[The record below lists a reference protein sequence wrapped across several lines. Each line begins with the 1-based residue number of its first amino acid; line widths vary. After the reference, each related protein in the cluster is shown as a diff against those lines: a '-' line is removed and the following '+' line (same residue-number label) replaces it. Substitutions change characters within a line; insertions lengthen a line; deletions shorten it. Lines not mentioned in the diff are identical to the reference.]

1 MELTYEE
8 VSDQII
14 RRICECGWKAYLCGG
29 AVRDNFLDITPH
41 DYDIVTDA
49 TPDELEKIFHDRK
62 VKTVGANFL
71 VTLIDNIEVSTYRSD
86 KNFAPGRQN
95 CITSVCQTLDEDLA
109 RRDFTFN
116 ALAVCPYSG
125 EVIDPFDGR
134 KDLDSKVVKFVGN
147 PVERIN
153 EDYLR
158 MIRAARFTCLIE
170 GSLDGAAFNAI
181 RNHKYLVRK
190 ISPERIRIE
199 LLKVMEYKRPSIFFD
214 ILHSTGI
221 LKILFPELDAMYGFD
236 GGIHHSE
243 TLDEHFK
250 ITGDALSPKVPLL
263 RLIGYFHDIGKVSA
277 YLGNEDK
284 TFVNHEVLGAFM
296 IKNIFTKYKFTNK
309 EVEKAEKL
317 VLFHMRSFDSLTSG
331 KAVRKLLRVFTE
343 ENVNWKEWLKLKV
356 ADKRANLAKEQYKRE
371 HIKKIALKIH
381 KSKKAPE
388 RAFSVKD
395 LKISGYDVM
404 ETLNIKPGNL
414 IGTILKILFERV
426 LDEPEL
432 NDKDKLLEI
441 LRSEEWVK
449 EAVKIRNS

>member
-1 MELTYEE
+1 MLISYEE

-14 RRICECGWKAYLCGG
+14 KRICECGWKAYLCGG
-29 AVRDNFLDITPH
+29 AVRDNFLDVNPH

-49 TPDELEKIFHDRK
+49 TPDELEKIFPDRK

-71 VTLIDNIEVSTYRSD
+71 VTLVDNVEVSTYRSD
-86 KNFAPGRQN
+86 KNYAPGRQN
-95 CITSVCQTLDEDLA
+95 CITSVCKTLDEDLA

-125 EVIDPFDGR
+125 EVIDPFNGR
-134 KDLDSKVVKFVGN
+134 EDLNNRIVKFVGN

-158 MIRAARFTCLIE
+158 MLRAARFACLIE
-170 GSLDGAAFNAI
+170 GSLDRAAFNALCD
-181 RNHKYLVRK
+181 HKYLVRK

-199 LLKVMEYKRPSIFFD
+199 LLKVMEYRKPSIFFD
-214 ILHSTGI
+214 ILHDTGI
-221 LKILFPELDAMYGFD
+221 LKILFPELDDMYD
-236 GGIHHSE
+236 HTGGIHHSE
-243 TLDEHFK
+243 NLDVHFK
-250 ITGDALSPKVPLL
+250 ITGDALSPKDPFL
-263 RLIGYFHDIGKVSA
+263 RLVGYFHDVGKPVV
-277 YLGNEDK
+277 YPVNED
-284 TFVNHEVLGAFM
+284 FVNHEIIGGFM

-331 KAVRKLLRVFTE
+331 KAVRRLLRVFAE

-371 HIKKIALKIH
+371 HIKKIALKIR
-381 KSKKAPE
+381 KAKKAPE

-395 LKISGYDVM
+395 LKISGHDVM

-414 IGTILKILFERV
+414 VGAILKILFDRI

-449 EAVKIRNS
+449 QAVEIRNS

>member
-1 MELTYEE
+1 MITSYEE

-14 RRICECGWKAYLCGG
+14 KRICECGWKAYLCGG
-29 AVRDNFLDITPH
+29 AVRDNFLDVDPH

-49 TPDELEKIFHDRK
+49 TPDELEKIFPDRK

-71 VTLIDNIEVSTYRSD
+71 VTLVDNIEVSTYRSD
-86 KNFAPGRQN
+86 KNYAPGRQN
-95 CITSVCQTLDEDLA
+95 CITSVCKTLDEDLA

-125 EVIDPFDGR
+125 EVIDPFNGR
-134 KDLDSKVVKFVGN
+134 DDLNNRIVKFVGF
-147 PVERIN
+147 PSERIN

-158 MIRAARFTCLIE
+158 MLRAARFACLIE
-170 GSLDGAAFNAI
+170 GSLDRAAFNAI
-181 RNHKYLVRK
+181 CNHKYLVRK

-214 ILHSTGI
+214 ILHDTGI
-221 LKILFPELDAMYGFD
+221 LKILFPELDDMYEHT

-243 TLDEHFK
+243 TLDVHFK
-250 ITGDALSPKVPLL
+250 ITGDALSPKDQML
-263 RLIGYFHDIGKVSA
+263 RLIGYFHDIGKPVA
-277 YLGNEDK
+277 YPANED
-284 TFVNHEVLGAFM
+284 FVNHELLGAFM

-309 EVEKAEKL
+309 EIDRAEKL
-317 VLFHMRSFDSLTSG
+317 VQFHMRSFDSLTSG
-331 KAVRKLLRVFTE
+331 KAVRRLLRVFAE
-343 ENVNWKEWLKLKV
+343 NNVNWKDWLKLKV

-388 RAFSVKD
+388 SAFSVKD

-414 IGTILKILFERV
+414 IGAILKILFERV

>member
-1 MELTYEE
+1 MIPNYEE

-14 RRICECGWKAYLCGG
+14 RRICECGYKAYLCGG

-41 DYDIVTDA
+41 DYDLVTDA
-49 TPDELEKIFHDRK
+49 LPDELEKIFPDRK

-134 KDLDSKVVKFVGN
+134 KDLDNKIVKFVGN
-147 PVERIN
+147 PIERIH

-158 MIRAARFTCLIE
+158 MIRAARFACLIE
-170 GSLDGAAFNAI
+170 GSLDRAAFNAI
-181 RNHKYLVRK
+181 CDHKHLVLK

-199 LLKVMEYKRPSIFFD
+199 LLKVMEYRKPSIFFD
-214 ILHSTGI
+214 ILHDTGI
-221 LKILFPELDAMYGFD
+221 LEILFPELDSMYGFD

-243 TLDEHFK
+243 TLDIHFK
-250 ITGDALSPKVPLL
+250 ITGDTLSSKDPLL
-263 RLIGYFHDIGKVSA
+263 RLVGYFHDIGKIPA
-277 YLGNEDK
+277 HLENENN
-284 TFVNHEVLGAFM
+284 TFVNHENLGAFM
-296 IKNIFTKYKFTNK
+296 IQTIFEKYKFTNK
-309 EVEKAEKL
+309 EIERAENL
-317 VLFHMRSFDSLTSG
+317 VVFHMRSFDSLTSG
-331 KAVRKLLRVFTE
+331 KAIRRLLRVFAE
-343 ENVNWKEWLKLKV
+343 NNVNWKDWLKLKV

-381 KSKKAPE
+381 KVKKAPE

-395 LKISGYDVM
+395 LKISGNHVM
-404 ETLNIKPGNL
+404 EILNISPGPQV
-414 IGTILKILFERV
+414 GRILNSLLELV
-426 LDEPEL
+426 LDKPEL
-432 NDKDKLLEI
+432 NNQEELFKI
-441 LRSEEWVK
+441 LCKWEQ
-449 EAVKIRNS
+449 NG